1 MSAEKSM
8 KSSRAFTLIE
18 LLVVIAIIAIL
29 AAILFPVFAQAKQ
42 AAKKTADLSNL
53 KQMGTA
59 SMIYTADYDDV
70 FMLQASISCDG
81 EWNYNSR
88 IFIPSN
94 WNIQRN
100 AEEAAGCFRRIRGG
114 RDAAPNSIIP
124 YTKNVDMFY
133 QPDAPVVEIGGGD
146 FNTAANNLATAPAN
160 LSYSFNGL
168 LSTMSATEPNSVA
181 TVPLWWPMFGKKAE
195 RGGGYTNP
203 FLICPQADQACKFSA
218 AGPFGGECNAGR
230 DNRGISDANGIQSSF
245 GNVSYG
251 TQWIFGGK
259 TQNWVYADGHAKSR
273 VAGSGNPN
281 NDPFAPAGTY
291 MTNGVPSQSGIYQDT
306 QCHIPLFR
314 PDRVPN

>member
-1 MSAEKSM
+1 MNK
-8 KSSRAFTLIE
+8 KAFTLIE

-59 SMIYTADYDDV
+59 SMIYTSDHDDT
-70 FMLQASISCDG
+70 FMLQTGISCDG

-94 WNIQRN
+94 WNANRN
-100 AEEAAGCFRRIRGG
+100 AQEAAGCFRRIRGG
-114 RDAAPNSIIP
+114 RDAAPNSILP
-124 YTKNVDMFY
+124 YTKNQDMFY

-146 FNTAANNLATAPAN
+146 WDTSAANLAARPTN
-160 LSYSFNGL
+160 VSYSFNGL
-168 LSTMSATEPNSVA
+168 MGTMSATEPVSP
-181 TVPLWWPMFGKKAE
+181 TTTPLWWPMFGKKAE

-203 FLICPQADQACKFSA
+203 FLICPQADQACRFSA
-218 AGPFGGECNAGR
+218 AGPFVTDASACNAGR

-251 TQWIFGGK
+251 TQWIWGGK

-273 VAGSGNPN
+273 VAGSGNAS
-281 NDPFAPAGTY
+281 NDPFAPSGSY
-291 MTNGVPSQSGIYQDT
+291 LQNGVPSQSGIYQDS

-314 PDRVPN
+314 PDRQPN

>member
-1 MSAEKSM
+1 M
-8 KSSRAFTLIE
+8 KVSRAFTLIE

-29 AAILFPVFAQAKQ
+29 AAILFPVFAQAKLS
-42 AAKKTADLSNL
+42 AKKTADLSNL

-59 SMIYTADYDDV
+59 SMIYTADHDDV
-70 FMLQASISCDG
+70 FMLQTGISCDG

-88 IFIPSN
+88 IYIPSN
-94 WNIQRN
+94 WNAQRN

-114 RDAAPNSIIP
+114 RDAAPNSILP
-124 YTKNVDMFY
+124 YTKNQEMFY

-146 FNTAANNLATAPAN
+146 WNTSPAN
-160 LSYSFNGL
+160 LAAQPANVSYSFNGL
-168 LSTMSATEPNSVA
+168 LGTLPATEPVSPS
-181 TVPLWWPMFGKKAE
+181 TTPLWWPMFGKKAE

-203 FLICPQADQACKFSA
+203 FLICPQENQACRFSA
-218 AGPFGGECNAGR
+218 AGPFVTSSSSCNAGR
-230 DNRGISDANGIQSSF
+230 DNRTISDPNGIQSSF

-281 NDPFAPAGTY
+281 NDPFAPVGSY
-291 MTNGVPSQSGIYQDT
+291 MQNGVPSQAGIYQDS

>member
-1 MSAEKSM
+1 MNK
-8 KSSRAFTLIE
+8 KAFTLIE

-59 SMIYTADYDDV
+59 SMIYTSDHDDT
-70 FMLQASISCDG
+70 FMLQTGISCDG

-94 WNIQRN
+94 WNANRN
-100 AEEAAGCFRRIRGG
+100 AQEAAGCFRRIRGG
-114 RDAAPNSIIP
+114 RDAAPNSILP
-124 YTKNVDMFY
+124 YTKNQDMFY

-146 FNTAANNLATAPAN
+146 WDTSAANLAARPTN
-160 LSYSFNGL
+160 VSYSFNGL
-168 LSTMSATEPNSVA
+168 LGTMSATEPVSP
-181 TVPLWWPMFGKKAE
+181 TTTPMWWPMFGKKAE

-203 FLICPQADQACKFSA
+203 FLICPQADQACRFSA
-218 AGPFGGECNAGR
+218 AGPFVTSSSACNAGR
-230 DNRGISDANGIQSSF
+230 DDRGISDANGIQSSF

-251 TQWIFGGK
+251 TQWIWGGK

-273 VAGSGNPN
+273 VAGSGNAS
-281 NDPFAPAGTY
+281 NDPFAPAGSY
-291 MTNGVPSQSGIYQDT
+291 LQNGVPEQSGIYQDS

-314 PDRVPN
+314 PDRQPN